1 MWLKSLLGIINILR
15 SNDSPRQLSWGV
27 ALGMMLG
34 FIPVNSLFNL
44 VVLVFIYLLNVN
56 IGMVF
61 LSAALFKV
69 VGVFLSGGFN
79 VIGLYILTK
88 IVALKPFFTSFYNM
102 PIIPWTRFNNT
113 VVMGSVIISIIL
125 LIPCYY
131 LVNILVKKYQQ
142 KWRLK
147 LSEKLDK
154 IKIIKTIKASLW
166 YKTIVGW
173 IAGYT
178 RVRDVLKKG

>member
-27 ALGMMLG
+27 AFGMMLG

-44 VVLVFIYLLNVN
+44 FVLVVIYLLNVN

-61 LSAALFKV
+61 LSAIFFKV
-69 VGVFLSGGFN
+69 AGVLLSGGFHE
-79 VIGLYILTK
+79 IGTFLLTK
-88 IVALKPFFTSFYNM
+88 IDGLQQLYTALYNM

-113 VVMGSVIISIIL
+113 VVLGSVAVSL
-125 LIPCYY
+125 LLLVPCYL
-131 LVNILVKKYQQ
+131 LVSVVVKKYQQ
-142 KWRLK
+142 QWRSK
-147 LSEKLDK
+147 LQEKLDK

-166 YKTIVGW
+166 YKTIASW

-178 RVRDVLKKG
+178 RVRDAIR